1 MTPVLGRR
9 RALRRAAL
17 LLLVVLGTVLAGTT
31 PASAHPTLLFT
42 DPATD
47 TAVPDKP
54 AVITLVFNEPVTA
67 GPRALTLL
75 DNDGRTLPL
84 GPTSTAR
91 EGHVVTAAPPATV
104 PPGTYRVRWQ
114 VTGSDGDQVE
124 EEFRFAVGTAITGAG
139 TTGAQLISWGEAALR
154 WLLFTGLTLALGG
167 VLGERFTASARRE
180 NPRLP
185 ALRSW
190 VPPATL
196 IGLAGVLA
204 LAALLVTGTGTPAA
218 LWQGRAGQLLLAEGA
233 GLAVAFGAATVR
245 RGRWRAWAA
254 VPLTVAVVAEGLRS
268 HANVATPG
276 WGALLTGVHLAAV
289 AIWVGALT
297 HVARTALAWRRERP
311 AVRWVLA
318 GYTRLAAWV
327 FAFVVASGVVSALLL
342 VPVSALLTTTYGQVL
357 LIKVA
362 LVIVAGG
369 LALTARLAARRDRV
383 DRVRIA
389 TRLESTV
396 LVGVLSLSAV
406 LVSTP
411 PATSQQPGP
420 PAPRGPVVALGTLAG
435 QVGLT
440 AQASDGQLVVRLTTP
455 RHGDY
460 YAPEAAQSFALSGQ
474 LTAPHHESMPLQL
487 QGCGNGCF
495 YSTVD
500 WSQGDTVLTLH
511 AEASTWRGGTVSL
524 LVPWPATSGQADLAR
539 AVQAL
544 RTAAHLTVYE
554 AVTSDT
560 TTALPEPQ
568 QLELTGDFFAS
579 QEPYAAGSAPI
590 ATRISRDGQPVRLAL
605 GYPAAATTVA
615 LTLDA
620 QGRISQETLTDDTHL
635 IHRRFVYPDH
645 D

>member
-1 MTPVLGRR
+1 MTRVLGRR

-17 LLLVVLGTVLAGTT
+17 LLLVVVGTVLAGAT

-75 DNDGRTLPL
+75 ASDGHTLPL
-84 GPTSTAR
+84 GPTTTAR
-91 EGHVVTAAPPATV
+91 EGHVITAALLGTV

-124 EEFRFAVGTAITGAG
+124 EEFRFAVGTAITGVGA
-139 TTGAQLISWGEAALR
+139 TGGQLISWGEAALR
-154 WLLFTGLTLALGG
+154 WVLFAGLTLALGG
-167 VLGERFTASARRE
+167 VLGERFSTSARRE
-180 NPRLP
+180 NSRLP

-196 IGLAGVLA
+196 VGLAGVLA
-204 LAALLVTGTGTPAA
+204 LAVLLVAGAETPAA
-218 LWQGRAGQLLLAEGA
+218 LWQGRAGHVLFAEGL
-233 GLAVAFGAATVR
+233 GLAVAFGLSIAR

-254 VPLTVAVVAEGLRS
+254 VPLSVVVVAEGLRS

-276 WGALLTGVHLAAV
+276 WGALLTSVHLAAV

-297 HVARTALAWRRERP
+297 HVARAVLAWRRERP

-318 GYTRLAAWV
+318 GYVRLAAWV
-327 FAFVVASGVVSALLL
+327 FALVVTSGVVSALLL

-357 LIKVA
+357 LIKLA
-362 LVIVAGG
+362 LVIVAAG
-369 LALTARLAARRDRV
+369 LAVIARLAARRGRT
-383 DRVRIA
+383 DRVRTA

-396 LVGVLSLSAV
+396 LIGVLALSAV

-420 PAPRGPVVALGTLAG
+420 PAPRGSVVALGTLAG

-440 AQASDGQLVVRLTTP
+440 AQASDGQLVVRLSTP

-460 YAPEAAQSFALSGQ
+460 YAPEATQSFALSGQ
-474 LTAPHHESMPLQL
+474 LTALHRESMPLDFN
-487 QGCGNGCF
+487 GCGDGCF

-500 WSQGDTVLTLH
+500 WSQGDTVLSLH

-524 LVPWPATSGQADLAR
+524 LVPWPATSGAAELAR

-544 RTAAHLTVYE
+544 RTVDHLTVYE

-560 TTALPEPQ
+560 TTALPAPQ

-579 QEPYAAGSAPI
+579 QEPYAAGGAPI

-605 GYPAAATTVA
+605 DYPAAATTVA